1 MKTKINYKRAI
12 LWGIV
17 VYIIDAIVG
26 NLLYL
31 NPIVSGIFAQYNDH
45 SSMKPME
52 TFGGQANWILL
63 TMLFGTFLIIIFII
77 LYLILYEG
85 LPGKG
90 WQKGL
95 FFGVMIAF
103 IKAVP
108 EAFNQWMIFE
118 YPNILII
125 IQLINTLT
133 GLVVFGIA
141 MGIIFDRFKVIER
154 EVLF

>member
-1 MKTKINYKRAI
+1 MKTKINYKRAV

-17 VYIIDAIVG
+17 VYIISVIVG
-26 NLLYL
+26 NFLYL
-31 NPIVSGIFAQYNDH
+31 NPIVSGIFDQY
-45 SSMKPME
+45 SGLPSMKPMDA
-52 TFGGQANWILL
+52 FGGQANWILL
-63 TMLFGTFLIIIFII
+63 MMVFGTFLTIIIII

-103 IKAVP
+103 LKAVP
-108 EAFNQWMIFE
+108 EAFNQWMTFE

-125 IQLINTLT
+125 IQLINTLVGQIIF
-133 GLVVFGIA
+133 GLSL
-141 MGIIFDRFKVIER
+141 GIIFDRFKVIYKDID
-154 EVLF
+154 

>member
-1 MKTKINYKRAI
+1 
-12 LWGIV
+12 
-17 VYIIDAIVG
+17 
-26 NLLYL
+26 
-31 NPIVSGIFAQYNDH
+31 
-45 SSMKPME
+45 MKPME

-63 TMLFGTFLIIIFII
+63 TMLFGTFLTIIFII
-77 LYLILYEG
+77 LYLILYKG

-125 IQLINTLT
+125 IQLINTLA
-133 GLVVFGIA
+133 GLVIFGIA
-141 MGIIFDRFKVIER
+141 IGIIFDKFKVIER
-154 EVLF
+154 VAEARA